1 MVTRMRQIIFD
12 GKAVLADSSYPPEAW
27 IVSADGRHEIN
38 KTVRELRQRVGLVY
52 RGVDIRMQSIM
63 RVPWQLRQGDNVLWY
78 SEDDT
83 VPDKF
88 AWLEDLPDYIGL
100 IEACLCLTS
109 QSFLYKQSNRAGVRG
124 LQWFSP
130 LSVAPEWDE
139 SAGLKHFERRLSSRV
154 DYYKPEDI
162 VYVWRRDPLHETMPD
177 TAPAQAAMASAN
189 VLYSIDQFVTGFFQ
203 RGAIKPMLLQVPQN
217 TPQAERDKVKAWWD
231 RFFSGVKDAW
241 RTNVVTTE
249 VKPVIVGEGLE
260 SLTNE
265 TLTQERRDDVATA
278 IGVPH
283 SLLFSNSAN
292 YATAK
297 QDEQNFYTMT
307 ILPDVRLIQKQLN
320 AQLFKALGLQLRF
333 MPNEMDVF
341 QEDEAARAQSFATYV
356 GAGMKQSVAAQILGV
371 ELPDGVEYADL
382 DPEPPPP
389 VIMQAPPQQAP
400 AQPDQPQ
407 EEQVPP
413 VDDAQVQADANK
425 AVEVATFKRWLK
437 KRLKSDPCEFK
448 STILT
453 DAEKHAIADDVRGE
467 VAPEESFFTL
477 PSGGITRDAYKALVL
492 QLDPGDDEAEQKLRM
507 AVEGRTYRE
516 MRRALRDMMDT
527 LYPEN
532 WDTDDP
538 NGEAER
544 IHQAFLRDQKLRDTV
559 SRAIQDSADL
569 GVNMS
574 IDTMENIGIAFDYTL
589 AHEVARA
596 WALTY
601 TDDLLNQLGTTSGR
615 LVGQAVARWFE
626 NGEPLQKLINDLD
639 PVFGRK
645 RAQLIATTE
654 VTRAAAEGTRAG
666 YKQSGVITELVW
678 QTARDERTCPYCGA
692 LNGKVVG
699 IDTSFSDALPEDLR
713 AKVGRFQLPPAH
725 PRCRCWVTPSIREL
739 TIDER
744 SQVDQQSNRNVRVT
758 ITGDTALLQQANFT
772 QEKIAQLF
780 DIGPSAIANI
790 VVRGD
795 SGEIEIAGKWT
806 DRITGESIG
815 ECTRRLFPR
824 EKNAYLDVL
833 AFEPSYIGNGV
844 GMRVARQWFD
854 ALGEAGYKKA
864 ELYAGLSVGRY
875 AWAKEGAKYIDR
887 TQAARS
893 TLLFREWI
901 AEKGINLADN
911 EYPTFTSVL
920 DVATYAHPRGV
931 TLTGKDITSNSVPAD
946 MVLPLGKAFMLDVS
960 FNGHGGWNG
969 VIDLAARKKL
979 AAAKSTIVAEAKA
992 VDDRMVYINSDDVNR
1007 SDALFWDAYLVDDD
1021 SDVDPLLGGLN

>member
-1 MVTRMRQIIFD
+1 MWRFGGEGFPRPRVVTASGSPFRPHRMARQRFGASEFLVLRRRPAFRRTQVDLIHAGARCRHRDLQAIVHHGRLVTRIHQLGNVLRQ
-12 GKAVLADSSYPPEAW
+12 AENLELA
-27 IVSADGRHEIN
+27 GRQFPSR
-38 KTVRELRQRVGLVY
+38 RELRQRVGLVY

-389 VIMQAPPQQAP
+389 VIMQAPPQQATHRVRLSHG
-400 AQPDQPQ
+400 A
-407 EEQVPP
+407 PP
-413 VDDAQVQADANK
+413 RPPLRRHSHRQGCCV
-425 AVEVATFKRWLK
+425 T
-437 KRLKSDPCEFK
+437 P
-448 STILT
+448 LT
-453 DAEKHAIADDVRGE
+453 KVG
-467 VAPEESFFTL
+467 
-477 PSGGITRDAYKALVL
+477 
-492 QLDPGDDEAEQKLRM
+492 
-507 AVEGRTYRE
+507 
-516 MRRALRDMMDT
+516 
-527 LYPEN
+527 YPE
-532 WDTDDP
+532 
-538 NGEAER
+538 
-544 IHQAFLRDQKLRDTV
+544 
-559 SRAIQDSADL
+559 
-569 GVNMS
+569 
-574 IDTMENIGIAFDYTL
+574 
-589 AHEVARA
+589 
-596 WALTY
+596 
-601 TDDLLNQLGTTSGR
+601 
-615 LVGQAVARWFE
+615 
-626 NGEPLQKLINDLD
+626 
-639 PVFGRK
+639 
-645 RAQLIATTE
+645 
-654 VTRAAAEGTRAG
+654 
-666 YKQSGVITELVW
+666 
-678 QTARDERTCPYCGA
+678 C
-692 LNGKVVG
+692 
-699 IDTSFSDALPEDLR
+699 
-713 AKVGRFQLPPAH
+713 
-725 PRCRCWVTPSIREL
+725 
-739 TIDER
+739 
-744 SQVDQQSNRNVRVT
+744 
-758 ITGDTALLQQANFT
+758 
-772 QEKIAQLF
+772 
-780 DIGPSAIANI
+780 
-790 VVRGD
+790 
-795 SGEIEIAGKWT
+795 
-806 DRITGESIG
+806 
-815 ECTRRLFPR
+815 
-824 EKNAYLDVL
+824 
-833 AFEPSYIGNGV
+833 
-844 GMRVARQWFD
+844 
-854 ALGEAGYKKA
+854 
-864 ELYAGLSVGRY
+864 
-875 AWAKEGAKYIDR
+875 
-887 TQAARS
+887 
-893 TLLFREWI
+893 
-901 AEKGINLADN
+901 
-911 EYPTFTSVL
+911 
-920 DVATYAHPRGV
+920 
-931 TLTGKDITSNSVPAD
+931 
-946 MVLPLGKAFMLDVS
+946 
-960 FNGHGGWNG
+960 
-969 VIDLAARKKL
+969 
-979 AAAKSTIVAEAKA
+979 
-992 VDDRMVYINSDDVNR
+992 
-1007 SDALFWDAYLVDDD
+1007 
-1021 SDVDPLLGGLN
+1021 